1 MTFSLTLPASYPAHM
16 MCSIIVFVSSLFS
29 DAFFIVE
36 LLNSL
41 VRDGIISYSPKQ
53 CQYTWSRDAIDLIQ
67 TGESVAE
74 LIASNISSM
83 PEKSQRVLRIL
94 SCFGIQ
100 TDLPLLQV
108 LEVFEEGMTSQIDE
122 FIDQGILDRA
132 GK

>member
-1 MTFSLTLPASYPAHM
+1 M
-16 MCSIIVFVSSLFS
+16 
-29 DAFFIVE
+29 E

-41 VRDGIISYSPKQ
+41 VRDAIISYSPKR
-53 CQYTWSRDAIDLIQ
+53 CQYTWNPDTIDLIQ